1 MKIKLINLKSA
12 KSTNDE
18 AIKLIKKNKEI
29 PSIIFTE
36 NQTKGR
42 GTMGKKWVSLKG
54 NLFLSIIFE
63 IDEKK
68 ISVKQFTIL
77 NVYLLKKVLKK
88 YLSKKITIKWPND
101 LLIEKQKIS
110 GILQELIKFK
120 DKTFL
125 IVGMGINTN
134 FNPKIANKSTTCLK
148 FHKKKFFSNK
158 KILLDIKRIYERFLN
173 EFDKIK
179 FKKLLKLS
187 LFN

>member
-77 NVYLLKKVLKK
+77 NVYLLKK
-88 YLSKKITIKWPND
+88 
-101 LLIEKQKIS
+101 
-110 GILQELIKFK
+110 KF
-120 DKTFL
+120 
-125 IVGMGINTN
+125 
-134 FNPKIANKSTTCLK
+134 
-148 FHKKKFFSNK
+148 
-158 KILLDIKRIYERFLN
+158 
-173 EFDKIK
+173 
-179 FKKLLKLS
+179 
-187 LFN
+187 